1 MFNTLLYYRSTY
13 RLIVVKRFVALKS
26 DRELDAQIKS
36 FNDKKQFKKT
46 LELFDKYKENDVKNL
61 SSFVIN
67 QALKACTE
75 MRDLQRG
82 MIIHRLISSRIKTDS
97 YITGSLIHLY
107 MQCGDVLRAQS
118 IFDMSKNKTIVMY
131 GAMMKG
137 YINNNMAKKVIDLF
151 SQIRNPH
158 EVIITLLFNACAQL
172 QTAHALNLTKKVS
185 KEIPKSFFSNP
196 HLLTSLLD
204 AFMKCGDVSSA
215 ESLFNNSKEKSFEKN
230 PDYRWYLQDDEINRT
245 KENDELSANDKVV
258 FEKAIEFLELSN

>member
-36 FNDKKQFKKT
+36 FNDKKHFKKT

-137 YINNNMAKKVIDLF
+137 NNYYINSYVFTKHISKGYINNNMAKKAIDLF
-151 SQIRNPH
+151 SQIQNPN

-172 QTAHALNLTKKVS
+172 QTLHALNLAKNVS
-185 KEIPKSFFSNP
+185 KEIPKSSFSNP
-196 HLLTSLLD
+196 YLLTSLLD
-204 AFMKCGDVSSA
+204 AFMKCGDLYSA
-215 ESLFNNSKEKSFEKN
+215 ESLFNISKEKSLSIYGAMMKGSN
-230 PDYRWYLQDDEINRT
+230 DYTYKCFFFQ
-245 KENDELSANDKVV
+245 VY
-258 FEKAIEFLELSN
+258 